1 MTCGHYR
8 TSNKKWPDGYEGWRC
23 KACGANLEMTPK
35 PFDEV
40 VEGILTNPTH
50 VVETGVPDLGKH
62 ALRETWRT
70 GTAAQEERKEAKSC
84 AIQRDMV
91 RNGAKLRE
99 KDGARHTHSIPRDV
113 YYGAMKA
120 YGKDVWKDKKFKRRF
135 KAFKTTDEKD

>member
-70 GTAAQEERKEAKSC
+70 GTAAQEERTAAHSGNEQSRQQGRHDFHRPTMIPASVS
-84 AIQRDMV
+84 V
-91 RNGAKLRE
+91 RLR
-99 KDGARHTHSIPRDV
+99 R
-113 YYGAMKA
+113 
-120 YGKDVWKDKKFKRRF
+120 
-135 KAFKTTDEKD
+135 